1 MKNNF
6 WTKIPQNG
14 HCELLKKIM
23 FFFFFFSGMFKTRWF
38 VTPVILFTLIYN
50 IPKFFELELVYPPDE
65 IICQSNSTQ
74 CSSEKLENF
83 VDQVELKP
91 TEMRIN
97 KVNLHT

>member
-1 MKNNF
+1 
-6 WTKIPQNG
+6 
-14 HCELLKKIM
+14 
-23 FFFFFFSGMFKTRWF
+23 MFKTRWF

-74 CSSEKLENF
+74 CISEKLENF

-97 KVNLHT
+97 KVNLHTYFSIISELYLR

>member
-1 MKNNF
+1 
-6 WTKIPQNG
+6 
-14 HCELLKKIM
+14 
-23 FFFFFFSGMFKTRWF
+23 MFKTRWF

-50 IPKFFELELVYPPDE
+50 IPKFFELELVYPPDGN
-65 IICQSNSTQ
+65 ICQSNSTQ

-97 KVNLHT
+97 KVNLLTYFKYYRL